1 MRTPFSRI
9 FCFLL
14 FISCSSYDADLII
27 HNASIYTVNNSFDT
41 ATAVV
46 VKDGKF
52 IAVGGQDLLNQYNA
66 RSVVDLNGFPVYP
79 GFIDAHCHFYN
90 FGLLQEQLDLSGTK
104 SFEEVVDK
112 VAQYV
117 ETHPGIPVLGQ
128 GWDQNTWEVKEYPTK
143 DILDQRFPNQLI
155 ALKRVDGHALLVN
168 QATLDLAG
176 IDSTTTVDGGVY
188 VRSEGQLTGV
198 LIDNAM
204 DLVYAALPK
213 PTKKQQTAALLAAQ
227 DIAFQNGLTTVDDA
241 GLDKEQLE
249 LIERLHQEGVLDIR
263 VYGMI
268 SNTPENLAYYLEQ
281 GPTQT
286 ERLNIRSVKVYADGA
301 LGSRGAALK
310 KEYSDAPGNHG
321 SFVTPVDQIE
331 ALADVLVKKGFQM
344 NTHAIGDAA
353 NYEVLSAYKKA
364 LTIDADP
371 RWRIEHAQIVS
382 LEDREFFGSK
392 IIPSI
397 QPTHAT
403 SDMFWADERL
413 GEERMQ
419 GAYAYKSLLDWSGK
433 VALGTDF
440 PVEHVSPLK
449 TFYAA
454 VARTTEEQLPEG
466 GFQMGD
472 ALSRTEAL
480 KGMTLWAAYANF
492 EEEIKGSI
500 EVGKYADMVILKQDI
515 MNLIFTKCP
524 RSKLLPQLLTETWFI
539 VHPISC
545 RD

>member
-1 MRTPFSRI
+1 MRKAISFVFS
-9 FCFLL
+9 FLL
-14 FISCSSYDADLII
+14 FTSCASDTADLII
-27 HNASIYTVNNSFDT
+27 HNATVYTVNESFET

-52 IAVGGQDLLNQYNA
+52 IAIGGEDLLNQYKA
-66 RSVVDLNGFPVYP
+66 RSVVDLKGFSVYP

-104 SFEEVVDK
+104 SFEEVLDR
-112 VAQYV
+112 VASYIA
-117 ETHPGIPVLGQ
+117 THPGVPVLGQ
-128 GWDQNTWEVKEYPTK
+128 GWDQNSWEVKEYPTK
-143 DILDQRFPNQLI
+143 DILDKRFPEQLI

-168 QATLDLAG
+168 QTTLDLAG
-176 IDSTTTVDGGVY
+176 IDSTTSVDGGVF
-188 VRSEGQLTGV
+188 VRAEGVLTGV

-204 DLVYAALPK
+204 DQVYAALPK
-213 PTKKQQTAALLAAQ
+213 PTKQQQTTALLAAQ
-227 DIAFQNGLTTVDDA
+227 GIAFKNGLTTVDDA
-241 GLDKEQLE
+241 GLDKEQLQ
-249 LIERLHQEGVLDIR
+249 LIESLHEEGVLDIR

-268 SNTPENLAYYLEQ
+268 SNNPENLAYYLEK
-281 GPTQT
+281 GPIQT

-331 ALADVLVKKGFQM
+331 ELAYVLAKKGFQM

-353 NYEVLSAYKKA
+353 NHVVLNAYKKA

-382 LEDREFFGSK
+382 LEDREFFGTK

-413 GEERMQ
+413 GNDRIQ
-419 GAYAYKSLLDWSGK
+419 GAYAYKSLLDWSGR

-454 VARTTEEQLPEG
+454 VARTTEEQLPKG

-472 ALSRTEAL
+472 ALTRIEAL

-500 EVGKYADMVILKQDI
+500 EVGKLADMVILKRDI
-515 MNLIFTKCP
+515 MNIDIHEV
-524 RSKLLPQLLTETWFI
+524 PQVEVIATI
-539 VHPISC
+539 VDGNIVYRESN
-545 RD
+545 

>member
-1 MRTPFSRI
+1 MRIAFSFI
-9 FCFLL
+9 ISFLL
-14 FISCSSYDADLII
+14 FTSCTSNDADLII
-27 HNASIYTVNNSFDT
+27 HNATIYTVNQSFET

-52 IAVGGQDLLNQYNA
+52 IAVGGEDLLNQYKA
-66 RSVVDLNGFPVYP
+66 RSIVNLNGFSVYP

-104 SFEEVVDK
+104 SFEEVVDR
-112 VAQYV
+112 VASYIA
-117 ETHPGIPVLGQ
+117 THPGVPVLGQ
-128 GWDQNTWEVKEYPTK
+128 GWDQNSWEIKEYPTK
-143 DILDQRFPNQLI
+143 DILDKRFPEQLI

-176 IDSTTTVDGGVY
+176 IDSTSSVDGGVFI
-188 VRSEGQLTGV
+188 RANGMLTGV

-204 DLVYAALPK
+204 DKVYAALPK
-213 PTKKQQTAALLAAQ
+213 PTKQQQTTALLAAQ
-227 DIAFQNGLTTVDDA
+227 GIAFKNGLTTVDDA
-241 GLDKEQLE
+241 GLDKEQLQ
-249 LIERLHQEGVLDIR
+249 LIESLHEEGVLDIR

-268 SNTPENLAYYLEQ
+268 SNTPENLDYYLEK

-331 ALADVLVKKGFQM
+331 ALAYVLAKKGFQM

-353 NYEVLSAYKKA
+353 NYEVLNAYKKA
-364 LTIDADP
+364 LSIDADP

-382 LEDREFFGSK
+382 LEDREFFGTK

-413 GEERMQ
+413 GDDRMQ
-419 GAYAYKSLLDWSGK
+419 GAYAYKSLLDWSGR

-472 ALSRTEAL
+472 ALTRTEAL

-500 EVGKYADMVILKQDI
+500 EVGKLADMVILKRDI
-515 MNLIFTKCP
+515 MNIDIHEV
-524 RSKLLPQLLTETWFI
+524 PQVEVIATI
-539 VHPISC
+539 VDGNMVYRASN
-545 RD
+545 

>member
-1 MRTPFSRI
+1 MRIAFPLIFS
-9 FCFLL
+9 FLL
-14 FISCSSYDADLII
+14 FISCSSNDADLII
-27 HNASIYTVNNSFDT
+27 HNATIYTVNDNVET

-52 IAVGGQDLLNQYNA
+52 IAVGGEDLLNRFKA

-104 SFEEVVDK
+104 SFEEVVDR
-112 VAQYV
+112 VAGYI

-128 GWDQNTWEVKEYPTK
+128 GWDQNSWEVKEYPTK
-143 DILDQRFPNQLI
+143 DTLDKRFPEQLI

-176 IDSTTTVDGGVY
+176 IDSTTSVDGGVFIRANE
-188 VRSEGQLTGV
+188 VLTGV

-204 DLVYAALPK
+204 GQVYAALPK
-213 PTKKQQTAALLAAQ
+213 PTKQQQTTALLAAQ
-227 DIAFQNGLTTVDDA
+227 HIAFQNGLTTVDDA
-241 GLDKEQLE
+241 GLDKEQLQ
-249 LIERLHQEGVLDIR
+249 LIESLHEEGVLDIR

-268 SNTPENLAYYLEQ
+268 SNTPENLAYYLER

-286 ERLNIRSVKVYADGA
+286 ERLNICSVKVYADGS

-331 ALADVLVKKGFQM
+331 ALAYVLAKKGFQM

-353 NYEVLSAYKKA
+353 NYEVLNAYKKV

-382 LEDREFFGSK
+382 LEDREFFGTK

-413 GEERMQ
+413 GDDRMQ
-419 GAYAYKSLLDWSGK
+419 GAYAYKSLLDWSGRL
-433 VALGTDF
+433 ALGTDF

-466 GFQMGD
+466 GFQMDD
-472 ALSRTEAL
+472 ALTRMEAL

-500 EVGKYADMVILKQDI
+500 EVGKLADMVILKRDI
-515 MNLIFTKCP
+515 MNIDIHEV
-524 RSKLLPQLLTETWFI
+524 PQVEVIATI
-539 VHPISC
+539 VDGNMVYRASN
-545 RD
+545 

>member
-1 MRTPFSRI
+1 MRTALSLVFS
-9 FCFLL
+9 FLL
-14 FISCSSYDADLII
+14 FTSCASDTADLII
-27 HNASIYTVNNSFDT
+27 HNATVYTVNESFET

-52 IAVGGQDLLNQYNA
+52 IAIGGEDLLNQYKA
-66 RSVVDLNGFPVYP
+66 RSVVDLKGFSVYP

-104 SFEEVVDK
+104 SFEEVVDR
-112 VAQYV
+112 VASYIA
-117 ETHPGIPVLGQ
+117 TNPGVPVLGQ
-128 GWDQNTWEVKEYPTK
+128 GWDQNSWEVKEYPTK
-143 DILDQRFPNQLI
+143 DILDKRFPEQLI

-168 QATLDLAG
+168 QTTLDLAG
-176 IDSTTTVDGGVY
+176 IDSTTSVDGGVF
-188 VRSEGQLTGV
+188 VRAEGVLTGV

-204 DLVYAALPK
+204 DQVYAALPK
-213 PTKKQQTAALLAAQ
+213 PTKQQQTTALLAAQ
-227 DIAFQNGLTTVDDA
+227 AIAFKNGLTTVDDA
-241 GLDKEQLE
+241 GLDKEQLQ
-249 LIERLHQEGVLDIR
+249 LIESLHEEGVLDIR

-268 SNTPENLAYYLEQ
+268 SNTPENLAYYLEK
-281 GPTQT
+281 GTTQT

-331 ALADVLVKKGFQM
+331 ALAYVLAKKGFQM

-353 NYEVLSAYKKA
+353 NYEVLNAYKKA

-382 LEDREFFGSK
+382 LEDREFFGTK

-413 GEERMQ
+413 GDDRMQ
-419 GAYAYKSLLDWSGK
+419 GAYAYKSLLDWSGR

-472 ALSRTEAL
+472 ALTRMEAL

-500 EVGKYADMVILKQDI
+500 EVGKLADMVILKQDI
-515 MNLIFTKCP
+515 MNIDIHGV
-524 RSKLLPQLLTETWFI
+524 PQVEVIATI
-539 VHPISC
+539 VDGNIVYRASN
-545 RD
+545 

>member
-1 MRTPFSRI
+1 MRIAFSFI
-9 FCFLL
+9 ISFLL
-14 FISCSSYDADLII
+14 FTSCSLNDADLII
-27 HNASIYTVNNSFDT
+27 HNATIYTVNESFET
-41 ATAVV
+41 ATALV

-52 IAVGGQDLLNQYNA
+52 IAVGGEDLLNQYKA
-66 RSVVDLNGFPVYP
+66 RSVVNLNGFSVYP

-104 SFEEVVDK
+104 SFEEIVDRL
-112 VAQYV
+112 ASYIT
-117 ETHPGIPVLGQ
+117 THPGVPVLGQ
-128 GWDQNTWEVKEYPTK
+128 GWDQNSWEVKEYPTK
-143 DILDQRFPNQLI
+143 NILDKLFPEQLI

-176 IDSTTTVDGGVY
+176 IDSTTTVDGGVFI
-188 VRSEGQLTGV
+188 RANGMLTGV

-204 DLVYAALPK
+204 DQVYAALPK
-213 PTKKQQTAALLAAQ
+213 PTKQQQTTALLAAQ
-227 DIAFQNGLTTVDDA
+227 VIAFKNGLTTVDDA
-241 GLDKEQLE
+241 GLDKEQLQ
-249 LIERLHQEGVLDIR
+249 LIESLHEEGVLDIR

-268 SNTPENLAYYLEQ
+268 SNTPENLAYYLEK

-331 ALADVLVKKGFQM
+331 ALAYVLVKKGFQM

-353 NYEVLSAYKKA
+353 NYEVLNAYKKA

-382 LEDREFFGSK
+382 LEDREFFGTK

-413 GEERMQ
+413 GDDRMQ
-419 GAYAYKSLLDWSGK
+419 GAYAYKSLLDWSGR

-472 ALSRTEAL
+472 ALTRTEAL
-480 KGMTLWAAYANF
+480 KGMTLWAAYVNF

-500 EVGKYADMVILKQDI
+500 EVGKLADMVILKRDI
-515 MNLIFTKCP
+515 MNIDIHEV
-524 RSKLLPQLLTETWFI
+524 PQVEVIATI
-539 VHPISC
+539 VDGNMVYRASN
-545 RD
+545 

>member
-1 MRTPFSRI
+1 MRIPFSLI

-14 FISCSSYDADLII
+14 FLSCNSYDADLII
-27 HNASIYTVNNSFDT
+27 HNASIYTVNSSFDT

-52 IAVGGQDLLNQYNA
+52 IAVGDQDLLNQYNA

-90 FGLLQEQLDLSGTK
+90 LGLLQEQLDLSGTK

-112 VAQYV
+112 VAQYI

-241 GLDKEQLE
+241 GLDREQLE

-268 SNTPENLAYYLEQ
+268 SNTPENLAHYLEQ

-382 LEDREFFGSK
+382 PEDREFFGSK

-472 ALSRTEAL
+472 ALSRMEAL

-515 MNLIFTKCP
+515 MNLDIHKV
-524 RSKLLPQLLTETWFI
+524 PQVEVIATI
-539 VHPISC
+539 VNGDMVYRASN
-545 RD
+545 

>member
-1 MRTPFSRI
+1 MRIALFLIFS
-9 FCFLL
+9 FLL
-14 FISCSSYDADLII
+14 FTSCSSNTADLII
-27 HNASIYTVNNSFDT
+27 HNAIIYTVNESFET

-52 IAVGGQDLLNQYNA
+52 IAVGGEDVLNQYKA
-66 RSVVDLNGFPVYP
+66 QSVVDLNGFSVYP
-79 GFIDAHCHFYN
+79 GFVDAHCHFYN

-104 SFEEVVDK
+104 SFEEVLDR
-112 VAQYV
+112 VASYIA
-117 ETHPGIPVLGQ
+117 THPGVPVLGQ
-128 GWDQNTWEVKEYPTK
+128 GWDQNSWEVKEYPTK
-143 DILDQRFPNQLI
+143 DILDKRFPEQLI

-168 QATLDLAG
+168 QTTLDLAG
-176 IDSTTTVDGGVY
+176 IDSTTSVDGGVF
-188 VRSEGQLTGV
+188 VRAEGVLTGV

-204 DLVYAALPK
+204 DQVYAALPK
-213 PTKKQQTAALLAAQ
+213 PTKQQQTTALLAAQ
-227 DIAFQNGLTTVDDA
+227 GIAFKNGLTTVDDA
-241 GLDKEQLE
+241 GLDKEQLQ
-249 LIERLHQEGVLDIR
+249 LIESLHEEGVLDIR

-268 SNTPENLAYYLEQ
+268 SNNPENLAYYLEK
-281 GPTQT
+281 GPIQT

-331 ALADVLVKKGFQM
+331 ALAYVLAKKGFQM

-353 NYEVLSAYKKA
+353 NYEVLNAYKKA

-382 LEDREFFGSK
+382 LEDREFFGTK

-413 GEERMQ
+413 GDDRMQ
-419 GAYAYKSLLDWSGK
+419 GAYAYKSLLDWSGR

-472 ALSRTEAL
+472 ALTRMEAL

-500 EVGKYADMVILKQDI
+500 EVGKLADMVILKRDI
-515 MNLIFTKCP
+515 MNIDIHEV
-524 RSKLLPQLLTETWFI
+524 PQVEVIATI
-539 VHPISC
+539 VDGNIVYRESN
-545 RD
+545 

>member
-1 MRTPFSRI
+1 MRTALSLVFS
-9 FCFLL
+9 FLL
-14 FISCSSYDADLII
+14 FTSCASDTADLII
-27 HNASIYTVNNSFDT
+27 HNATVYTVNESFET

-52 IAVGGQDLLNQYNA
+52 IAIGGEDLLNQYKA
-66 RSVVDLNGFPVYP
+66 RSVVDLKGFSVYP

-104 SFEEVVDK
+104 SFEEVVDR
-112 VAQYV
+112 VASYIA
-117 ETHPGIPVLGQ
+117 TNPGVPVLGQ
-128 GWDQNTWEVKEYPTK
+128 GWDQNSWEVKEYPTK
-143 DILDQRFPNQLI
+143 DILDKRFPEQLI

-168 QATLDLAG
+168 QTTLDLAG
-176 IDSTTTVDGGVY
+176 INSTTSVDGGVF
-188 VRSEGQLTGV
+188 VRAEGVLTGV

-204 DLVYAALPK
+204 DQVYAALPK
-213 PTKKQQTAALLAAQ
+213 PTKQQQTTALLAAQ
-227 DIAFQNGLTTVDDA
+227 AISFKNGLTTVDDA
-241 GLDKEQLE
+241 GLDKEQLQ
-249 LIERLHQEGVLDIR
+249 LIESLHEEGVLDIR

-268 SNTPENLAYYLEQ
+268 SNTPENLAYYLEK
-281 GPTQT
+281 GTTQT

-331 ALADVLVKKGFQM
+331 ALAYVLAKKGFQM

-353 NYEVLSAYKKA
+353 NYEVLNAYKKV

-382 LEDREFFGSK
+382 LEDREFFGTK

-413 GEERMQ
+413 GDDRMQ
-419 GAYAYKSLLDWSGK
+419 GAYAYKSLLDWSGR

-472 ALSRTEAL
+472 ALTRMEAL

-500 EVGKYADMVILKQDI
+500 EVGKLADMVILKQDI
-515 MNLIFTKCP
+515 MNIDIHEV
-524 RSKLLPQLLTETWFI
+524 PQVEVIATI
-539 VHPISC
+539 VDGNIVYRASN
-545 RD
+545 